1 MVDVITNALSAKIS
15 VLSELCQADPRE
27 LTTLI
32 YKKWEFYTMELIRYN
47 RSIANDN
54 GGNFKSEPI
63 SDSEIK

>member
-1 MVDVITNALSAKIS
+1 MDDIINALRAKIS
-15 VLSELCQADPRE
+15 LLSELCQADPRD
-27 LTTLI
+27 LTNLI

-54 GGNFKSEPI
+54 GRNFESEPI

>member
-1 MVDVITNALSAKIS
+1 MDAIINALKAKIS
-15 VLSELCQADPRE
+15 LLSELCQADPRE
-27 LTTLI
+27 LSTLI